1 MEKCL
6 SVDSPNA
13 EINTHMMDSFRDYF
27 TEHTNPMRR
36 IYHITENA
44 KDILVQN
51 EFRLTFAKR
60 ADMGI
65 SPDYRGEEHKNVFYM
80 SCMRTTTGAYRR
92 SARYPSNELEV
103 ENYERISQ
111 TLFEIDAYKLLADGY
126 KIVPFN
132 FFMYG
137 SRYSSETEDRILHDK
152 PVIENAKKY
161 IDTLHIYIPDKILE
175 DENYFKYDNAVTAYY
190 LAKRENVKVFVYN
203 KLKYFS
209 ALRTDKNIN
218 NIIDEKT
225 NDGKSLFLPSYNPT
239 EYTYPEAEEKLSK
252 SIKVLKALLEPTE
265 DKIDNLSKDDLLT
278 FIDVQR
284 ITFIRT
290 RPALE
295 YIHDLAKLMRKH
307 QAINTRH
314 LLLKILG
321 SEFLTKNGIEPKY
334 E

>member
-1 MEKCL
+1 MIK
-6 SVDSPNA
+6 A
-13 EINTHMMDSFRDYF
+13 FKDYF
-27 TEHTNPMRR
+27 LEHTNPMRR
-36 IYHITENA
+36 IYHITFNS
-44 KDILVQN
+44 KDILIQN

-60 ADMGI
+60 SDMGI
-65 SPDYRGEEHKNVFYM
+65 SPDWRKGEHKNVFYM

-92 SARYPSNELEV
+92 SSRYPSNESEV
-103 ENYERISQ
+103 EAYGRVSQ

-126 KIVPFN
+126 KIIPFN
-132 FFMYG
+132 FFLYG
-137 SRYSSETEDRILHDK
+137 DRYSSETEDRIIHDK

-161 IDTLHIYIPDKILE
+161 IDALHIFIPDKILE
-175 DENYFKYDNAVTAYY
+175 DQNYYKYDDGIMAYF

-209 ALRTDKNIN
+209 ALRRDKNIN

-225 NDGKSLFLPSYNPT
+225 NDGKSIFLPSYNPS
-239 EYTYPEAEEKLSK
+239 EYTYPEGLEKLSK
-252 SIKVLKALLEPTE
+252 SIEVLKALLEPTQ
-265 DKIDNLSKDDLLT
+265 DKIDKLSTDDVLA

-284 ITFIRT
+284 ITFLRT

-321 SEFLTKNGIEPKY
+321 DEFLSKKGISSRY